1 MAIVLRYVDMHVET
15 GSISECFLTYVEVV
29 SLDAL
34 GLSTYILDTLKH
46 FGLDPTC
53 IVSQGY
59 DGASV
64 MSGKCSGVQQR
75 IKEVAPQALYVHC
88 YAHCLNLALVDTTR
102 SIADASDFFALMETL
117 YVFMSSS
124 KSHDVYLQKQNE
136 LHPSF

>member
-1 MAIVLRYVDMHVET
+1 MDETKDCSKREQMALVLRYVNVET
-15 GSISECFLTYVEVV
+15 GAIFEHFLTYVEVR
-29 SLDAL
+29 SLDAQ

-64 MSGKCSGVQQR
+64 MSGRCSGVQQR

-88 YAHCLNLALVDTTR
+88 YQEHYR
-102 SIADASDFFALMETL
+102 SFRLLCSNGNTVCFH
-117 YVFMSSS
+117 V
-124 KSHDVYLQKQNE
+124 QQ
-136 LHPSF
+136 